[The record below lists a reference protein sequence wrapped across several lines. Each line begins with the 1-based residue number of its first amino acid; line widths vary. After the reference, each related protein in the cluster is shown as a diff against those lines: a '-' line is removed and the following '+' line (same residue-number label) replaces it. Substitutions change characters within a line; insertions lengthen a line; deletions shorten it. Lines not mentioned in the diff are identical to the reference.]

1 MFPNI
6 EAERVRLKMSRT
18 YLAELLGVS
27 LRTYSNWM
35 NGVRDIPSSALIKMS
50 QLFHCTTDYLL
61 DVQGTNKSA

>member
-6 EAERVRLKMSRT
+6 EAERVRLRMSRT

-35 NGVRDIPSSALIKMS
+35 NGTRDIPSSALVKMAK
-50 QLFHCTTDYLL
+50 LFHCSTDYLL
-61 DVQGTNKSA
+61 DVQNKSA